1 MLRQWQEECVELVLE
16 KYHFGQPHFLC
27 QATPGAGKTVMAAEV
42 AMRLL
47 NRDEVDL
54 VLCFSPTLN
63 VAENM
68 QETLAWKLNCSF
80 DGGLG
85 SVGGSYTYQSL
96 RYLSE
101 SFWRVIGKHRVLV
114 IFDEIHHCSANADG
128 KANVWGEEIV
138 NKIQSTAKYTLALT
152 GTPWRSDSIPIAMA
166 RYTDPEGQI
175 ICDYQYGLSQAIEDK
190 VCRSP
195 KLVLVDND
203 NLTVTDRGEM
213 KSFSSILEL
222 IKLSNTS
229 YQQLI
234 HNREAIHYLLSLGC
248 KKLSEIRRINPEAGG
263 LIVAASVKHAQYI
276 QKLLV
281 EDLSQSTVLVT
292 YQHDFPLQIID
303 EFRRNACQ
311 WIVSVGMI
319 SEGTDIPRLQV
330 CCHLSAVKTELYFRQ
345 VLGRVLRV
353 NSFQNQDAW
362 LYTFAEE
369 NLVGFAERIE
379 QDIPDTCQ
387 FIKFSENISTTAN
400 KEGINSQFN
409 TLPKLIQSDHL
420 PSSIN
425 WSAFHLGSSE
435 ASKMATECDSIRLGQ
450 FKKRIIDAFC
460 ARY

>member
-248 KKLSEIRRINPEAGG
+248 QKLSEIRRINPEAGG
-263 LIVAASVKHAQYI
+263 LIVAASIKHAQYI

-379 QDIPDTCQ
+379 QDIPDTCR
-387 FIKFSENISTTAN
+387 FVTMSNGNIVESSENLLNSRADHTLRRSPFFSSDNNVNWGLSQLSSPESLDKHVEYYQIS
-400 KEGINSQFN
+400 
-409 TLPKLIQSDHL
+409 
-420 PSSIN
+420 
-425 WSAFHLGSSE
+425 
-435 ASKMATECDSIRLGQ
+435 MGQ
-450 FKKRIIDAFC
+450 FKQRIIDAFL
-460 ARY
+460 

>member
-248 KKLSEIRRINPEAGG
+248 QKLSEIRRINPEAGG
-263 LIVAASVKHAQYI
+263 LIVAASIKHAQYI

-379 QDIPDTCQ
+379 QDIPDTCR
-387 FIKFSENISTTAN
+387 FVTMSNGNIVESSENLLNSRADHTLRCSPFVSSDNNVNWGLSQLSSPESLDNHVEHYQIS
-400 KEGINSQFN
+400 
-409 TLPKLIQSDHL
+409 
-420 PSSIN
+420 
-425 WSAFHLGSSE
+425 
-435 ASKMATECDSIRLGQ
+435 MGQ
-450 FKKRIIDAFC
+450 FKQRIIDAFL
-460 ARY
+460 

>member
-379 QDIPDTCQ
+379 QDIPDTCR
-387 FIKFSENISTTAN
+387 FVTMSNGNIVESSENLLNSRADHTLRRSPFFSSDNNVNWGLSQLSSPESLDKHVEYYQIS
-400 KEGINSQFN
+400 
-409 TLPKLIQSDHL
+409 
-420 PSSIN
+420 
-425 WSAFHLGSSE
+425 
-435 ASKMATECDSIRLGQ
+435 MGQ
-450 FKKRIIDAFC
+450 FKQRIIDAFL
-460 ARY
+460 